1 MKQAIVMGVG
11 APRGLGAALAR
22 RFAQQD
28 YSVHVAGRTLQRLEE
43 TVATI
48 TAAGG
53 RAQAHAV
60 DCRDPDGQRAL
71 FDAAATEGPIE
82 LAIYNAGNAFP
93 GAIAEIT
100 PDYFRE
106 AWEVCCF
113 GGFLFAQNATRHM
126 APNGR
131 GTLLYTGASASLRGR
146 ANFSP
151 FNSAKAAL
159 RTLAQAVAKEYGP
172 HGIHV
177 GHVIIDGAIH
187 GDMVQTRWP
196 KHYDALG
203 KEGMV
208 DIEGI
213 VDAYAFLHAQSPT
226 SWSFELDLRTAQES
240 W

>member
-1 MKQAIVMGVG
+1 MKQAVILGVG
-11 APRGLGAALAR
+11 ASQGLGAALAR
-22 RFAQQD
+22 RFAQKG
-28 YSVHVAGRTLQRLEE
+28 YVVHVAGRTLRRLDA
-43 TVATI
+43 TVSMI
-48 TAAGG
+48 EAAGG
-53 RAQAHAV
+53 HAVAHAL
-60 DCRDPDGQRAL
+60 DCRDASAQSAL
-71 FDAAATEGPIE
+71 FDAAAVAGPIE

-93 GAIAEIT
+93 GAIADIT
-100 PDYFRE
+100 PEYFRE

-126 APNGR
+126 TTNGR

-172 HGIHV
+172 QGVHV

-187 GDMVQTRWP
+187 GDMVKTRWP
-196 KHYDALG
+196 KTFDALG
-203 KEGMV
+203 HEGMI
-208 DIEGI
+208 DLEGI
-213 VDAYAFLHAQSPT
+213 VDAYAYLHAQAPT
-226 SWSFELDLRTAQES
+226 SWSFELDLRTAKES